1 MKKKFIILR
10 IIIALT
16 SLFGISAMT
25 YLITSLASF
34 DFNPVN
40 WTLGAK
46 VYFSIVGII
55 IGSVISVYVATNI
68 EVTEQ

>member
-40 WTLGAK
+40 WTLVAK
-46 VYFSIVGII
+46 VYDLKSKKAHVFQPWDEFG
-55 IGSVISVYVATNI
+55 
-68 EVTEQ
+68 

>member
-34 DFNPVN
+34 DFNLAN
-40 WTLGAK
+40 WTLVAK
-46 VYFSIVGII
+46 VYFSIVGIV

-68 EVTEQ
+68 EVTE